1 LNINIFD
8 ILLTSSVI
16 LLLPFFRTSAFWG
29 KNENYG
35 WLFFILALYFFS
47 EIKKNIYKDPDN
59 RDKLIIISF
68 CFTSACALYARQLLF
83 FLPISYLL
91 YLFINN
97 ANKKIILT
105 SIISFSILAI
115 TLVFIATLFQ
125 WGRFTSFFEIYT
137 VLFLFTLFG
146 FLNQL
151 LMYLKVLKTHNDQPV
166 PMANVIRPLI
176 PLIVIIIRRL
186 TSANF

>member
-1 LNINIFD
+1 MSDLIVVHGGTIPFICHIFL
-8 ILLTSSVI
+8 IFFGGFMSLSMIFNPNFVKGMGFESVEARF
-16 LLLPFFRTSAFWG
+16 LGRGLG
-29 KNENYG
+29 
-35 WLFFILALYFFS
+35 FS
-47 EIKKNIYKDPDN
+47 V
-59 RDKLIIISF
+59 
-68 CFTSACALYARQLLF
+68 
-83 FLPISYLL
+83 
-91 YLFINN
+91 
-97 ANKKIILT
+97 
-105 SIISFSILAI
+105 LAI

-125 WGRFTSFFEIYT
+125 WGSFTSFFEVYA
-137 VLFLFTLFG
+137 VLFLFTLFA

>member
-1 LNINIFD
+1 MSDLIVVHGGTIPFICHIFL
-8 ILLTSSVI
+8 IFFGGFMSLSMIFNPNFVKGMGFESV
-16 LLLPFFRTSAFWG
+16 
-29 KNENYG
+29 E
-35 WLFFILALYFFS
+35 
-47 EIKKNIYKDPDN
+47 
-59 RDKLIIISF
+59 
-68 CFTSACALYARQLLF
+68 AR
-83 FLPISYLL
+83 FLGRGLG
-91 YLFINN
+91 
-97 ANKKIILT
+97 
-105 SIISFSILAI
+105 FSILAI

-137 VLFLFTLFG
+137 VLFLFTLFA

>member
-1 LNINIFD
+1 MSNLIVVHGGVIPFICHIFLIFFGGFMSLSMIFNPNFVKGMGFD
-8 ILLTSSVI
+8 SV
-16 LLLPFFRTSAFWG
+16 
-29 KNENYG
+29 E
-35 WLFFILALYFFS
+35 
-47 EIKKNIYKDPDN
+47 
-59 RDKLIIISF
+59 
-68 CFTSACALYARQLLF
+68 AR
-83 FLPISYLL
+83 FLGRGLG
-91 YLFINN
+91 
-97 ANKKIILT
+97 
-105 SIISFSILAI
+105 FSILAI

>member
-1 LNINIFD
+1 MSDLIVVHGGTIPFICHIFL
-8 ILLTSSVI
+8 IFFGGFMSLSMIFNPNFVKGMGFESVEARF
-16 LLLPFFRTSAFWG
+16 LGRGLG
-29 KNENYG
+29 
-35 WLFFILALYFFS
+35 FS
-47 EIKKNIYKDPDN
+47 V
-59 RDKLIIISF
+59 
-68 CFTSACALYARQLLF
+68 
-83 FLPISYLL
+83 
-91 YLFINN
+91 
-97 ANKKIILT
+97 
-105 SIISFSILAI
+105 LAI

-151 LMYLKVLKTHNDQPV
+151 LMYFKVLKTHNDGPV

-176 PLIVIIIRRL
+176 PLIVIIIRRI

>member
-1 LNINIFD
+1 MSDLIVVHGGTIPFICHIFL
-8 ILLTSSVI
+8 IFFGGFMSLSMIFNPNFVKGMGFESVEARF
-16 LLLPFFRTSAFWG
+16 LGRGLG
-29 KNENYG
+29 
-35 WLFFILALYFFS
+35 FS
-47 EIKKNIYKDPDN
+47 V
-59 RDKLIIISF
+59 
-68 CFTSACALYARQLLF
+68 
-83 FLPISYLL
+83 
-91 YLFINN
+91 
-97 ANKKIILT
+97 
-105 SIISFSILAI
+105 LAI

-137 VLFLFTLFG
+137 VLFLFTFFG

-151 LMYLKVLKTHNDQPV
+151 LMYLKVLNTHNDHPV

>member
-1 LNINIFD
+1 MSNLIVVHGGTIPFICHIFLIFFGGFMSLSMIFNPNFVKGMGFD
-8 ILLTSSVI
+8 SV
-16 LLLPFFRTSAFWG
+16 
-29 KNENYG
+29 E
-35 WLFFILALYFFS
+35 
-47 EIKKNIYKDPDN
+47 
-59 RDKLIIISF
+59 
-68 CFTSACALYARQLLF
+68 AR
-83 FLPISYLL
+83 FLGRGLG
-91 YLFINN
+91 
-97 ANKKIILT
+97 
-105 SIISFSILAI
+105 FSILAT

-125 WGRFTSFFEIYT
+125 WGRFTSFFEIYA

>member
-1 LNINIFD
+1 MSN
-8 ILLTSSVI
+8 
-16 LLLPFFRTSAFWG
+16 
-29 KNENYG
+29 
-35 WLFFILALYFFS
+35 
-47 EIKKNIYKDPDN
+47 
-59 RDKLIIISF
+59 LIVVHGGTISF
-68 CFTSACALYARQLLF
+68 ICHIFLIFFGGFMSLSMIFNPNFVKGMGFESVEAR
-83 FLPISYLL
+83 FLGRGLG
-91 YLFINN
+91 
-97 ANKKIILT
+97 
-105 SIISFSILAI
+105 FSILAI

-125 WGRFTSFFEIYT
+125 CGRFTSFFEIYA

>member
-1 LNINIFD
+1 MHGGVIPFICHIFL
-8 ILLTSSVI
+8 IFFGGFMSLSMIFNPNFVKGMGFESV
-16 LLLPFFRTSAFWG
+16 
-29 KNENYG
+29 
-35 WLFFILALYFFS
+35 
-47 EIKKNIYKDPDN
+47 D
-59 RDKLIIISF
+59 
-68 CFTSACALYARQLLF
+68 AR
-83 FLPISYLL
+83 FLGRG
-91 YLFINN
+91 FG
-97 ANKKIILT
+97 
-105 SIISFSILAI
+105 FSIFAI
-115 TLVFIATLFQ
+115 TCVFIATLFQ

-137 VLFLFTLFG
+137 VLFLFTLFA

>member
-1 LNINIFD
+1 MGNLIVVHGGTIPFICHIFL
-8 ILLTSSVI
+8 IFFGGFMSLSMIFNPNFVKGMGFESVEARF
-16 LLLPFFRTSAFWG
+16 LGRGLG
-29 KNENYG
+29 
-35 WLFFILALYFFS
+35 FS
-47 EIKKNIYKDPDN
+47 V
-59 RDKLIIISF
+59 F
-68 CFTSACALYARQLLF
+68 
-83 FLPISYLL
+83 
-91 YLFINN
+91 
-97 ANKKIILT
+97 
-105 SIISFSILAI
+105 AI

-125 WGRFTSFFEIYT
+125 WGRFTSFFEIYA

>member
-1 LNINIFD
+1 MSNLIVVHGGVIPFICHIFL
-8 ILLTSSVI
+8 I
-16 LLLPFFRTSAFWG
+16 FFGGFMS
-29 KNENYG
+29 
-35 WLFFILALYFFS
+35 L
-47 EIKKNIYKDPDN
+47 
-59 RDKLIIISF
+59 
-68 CFTSACALYARQLLF
+68 
-83 FLPISYLL
+83 
-91 YLFINN
+91 
-97 ANKKIILT
+97 
-105 SIISFSILAI
+105 SIIFNPNFVKGMGFESVEARFLGRGLGFSILAI

-125 WGRFTSFFEIYT
+125 WGRFTSFFEIYA

-166 PMANVIRPLI
+166 PMANVIRTLI

>member
-1 LNINIFD
+1 MSGLIVVHGGTIPFICHIFL
-8 ILLTSSVI
+8 IFFGGFMSLSMIFNPNFVKGMGFESVDARF
-16 LLLPFFRTSAFWG
+16 LGRGLG
-29 KNENYG
+29 
-35 WLFFILALYFFS
+35 FS
-47 EIKKNIYKDPDN
+47 V
-59 RDKLIIISF
+59 
-68 CFTSACALYARQLLF
+68 
-83 FLPISYLL
+83 
-91 YLFINN
+91 
-97 ANKKIILT
+97 
-105 SIISFSILAI
+105 LAI

-125 WGRFTSFFEIYT
+125 WGSFTSFFEVYA
-137 VLFLFTLFG
+137 VLFLFTLFA

>member
-1 LNINIFD
+1 MSDLIVVHGGTIPFICHIFL
-8 ILLTSSVI
+8 IFFGGFMSLSMIFNPNFVKGMGFESVDARF
-16 LLLPFFRTSAFWG
+16 LGRGLG
-29 KNENYG
+29 
-35 WLFFILALYFFS
+35 FS
-47 EIKKNIYKDPDN
+47 V
-59 RDKLIIISF
+59 
-68 CFTSACALYARQLLF
+68 
-83 FLPISYLL
+83 
-91 YLFINN
+91 
-97 ANKKIILT
+97 
-105 SIISFSILAI
+105 LAI

-125 WGRFTSFFEIYT
+125 WGSFTSFFEVYA
-137 VLFLFTLFG
+137 VLFLFTLFA

>member
-1 LNINIFD
+1 MSNLIVVHGGTIPFICHIFL
-8 ILLTSSVI
+8 IFFGGFMSLSMIFNPNFVKGMGFESV
-16 LLLPFFRTSAFWG
+16 
-29 KNENYG
+29 E
-35 WLFFILALYFFS
+35 
-47 EIKKNIYKDPDN
+47 
-59 RDKLIIISF
+59 
-68 CFTSACALYARQLLF
+68 AR
-83 FLPISYLL
+83 FLGRGLG
-91 YLFINN
+91 
-97 ANKKIILT
+97 
-105 SIISFSILAI
+105 FSILAI

-137 VLFLFTLFG
+137 VLFLFTLFA

>member
-1 LNINIFD
+1 MGNLIVVHGGTIPFICHIFLIFFGGFMSLSMIFNPNFVKGMGFD
-8 ILLTSSVI
+8 SV
-16 LLLPFFRTSAFWG
+16 
-29 KNENYG
+29 E
-35 WLFFILALYFFS
+35 
-47 EIKKNIYKDPDN
+47 
-59 RDKLIIISF
+59 
-68 CFTSACALYARQLLF
+68 AR
-83 FLPISYLL
+83 FLGRGLG
-91 YLFINN
+91 
-97 ANKKIILT
+97 
-105 SIISFSILAI
+105 FSILAI

-125 WGRFTSFFEIYT
+125 WRSFNSFYEIYA

-151 LMYLKVLKTHNDQPV
+151 LMYFKVLKTHNDQQV

>member
-1 LNINIFD
+1 MIVVHGGVIPFICHIFL
-8 ILLTSSVI
+8 IFFGGFMSLSMIFNPNFVKGMGFESV
-16 LLLPFFRTSAFWG
+16 
-29 KNENYG
+29 
-35 WLFFILALYFFS
+35 
-47 EIKKNIYKDPDN
+47 D
-59 RDKLIIISF
+59 
-68 CFTSACALYARQLLF
+68 AR
-83 FLPISYLL
+83 FLGRG
-91 YLFINN
+91 FG
-97 ANKKIILT
+97 
-105 SIISFSILAI
+105 FSIFAI
-115 TLVFIATLFQ
+115 TCVFIATLFQ

-137 VLFLFTLFG
+137 VLFLFTLFA

>member
-1 LNINIFD
+1 MSNLIVVHGGTIPFICHIFL
-8 ILLTSSVI
+8 IFFGGFMSLSMIFNPNFVKGMGFESVEARF
-16 LLLPFFRTSAFWG
+16 LGRGLG
-29 KNENYG
+29 
-35 WLFFILALYFFS
+35 FS
-47 EIKKNIYKDPDN
+47 V
-59 RDKLIIISF
+59 
-68 CFTSACALYARQLLF
+68 
-83 FLPISYLL
+83 
-91 YLFINN
+91 
-97 ANKKIILT
+97 
-105 SIISFSILAI
+105 LAI

-137 VLFLFTLFG
+137 VLFLFTLFA

-166 PMANVIRPLI
+166 PMANVMRPLI